1 MHLLFLIIFLRLS
14 QCLSAGLMP
23 FERQAVSIASRW
35 TRIAKADQASTLDLK
50 FVLSNPLDEEFEE
63 LAYKIATPHSG
74 RYRKHLSASELATWK
89 ALPRQSFEKIEEW
102 LASHSIDESVR
113 KHNVIETRMSVRQ
126 AERLLN
132 TTFHI
137 YADEAGRAVHR
148 VETYD
153 IPEDLQHLIE
163 LVHPTVNFPHQ
174 RAGIGKTLRKSHQEL
189 DSTAEYS
196 ISDVQTEN
204 STNPC
209 AGKFVTP
216 ACVRKFYG
224 VEYTPPQNTNVTV
237 WNTLSDGARI
247 NSTDMHKYLEL
258 FNPPAAR
265 ADAQIEN
272 HRIGPKIKPVYTLGA
287 NEELLDAE
295 MLIGNGF
302 PVKASYTFFN
312 GNPGDYQWGPG
323 PKQKNVP
330 KHVSSGLKRAVHLRL
345 GPVQDPGGVLP
356 ICMLITDCSLPL

>member
-1 MHLLFLIIFLRLS
+1 
-14 QCLSAGLMP
+14 MP